1 MNLLSHSQFREI
13 KVHISLEERRSQ
25 SRSPSP
31 WLGAVLDELDV
42 GVLVVDVRAQLR
54 HANRRARQELTA
66 DHPLL
71 LEGGQLKARA
81 AADACNLQ
89 MALEAASK
97 SDKRRLL
104 TLEADGEAWSVAVL
118 PVPSEPELAMLV
130 LGRRRLGDRCTLQW
144 FASHH
149 GLTPSEQRVME
160 ALAEGHK
167 PDEIAEHLSVGIATV
182 RSHIG
187 SLRAKVGAPSI
198 RALLHRM
205 AALPPMAQ
213 RLPN

>member
-1 MNLLSHSQFREI
+1 MRH
-13 KVHISLEERRSQ
+13 SLEERRSQ
-25 SRSPSP
+25 DRPPTP

-42 GVLVVDVRAQLR
+42 GVVVIDSQAQLR

-66 DHPLL
+66 DHPLQL
-71 LEGGQLKARA
+71 QVGHLKART
-81 AADACNLQ
+81 AADTTLLQ
-89 MALEAASK
+89 VALQAARQGGR
-97 SDKRRLL
+97 RRLL
-104 TLEADGEAWSVAVL
+104 TLEDGGEAFSIAVL
-118 PVPSEPELAMLV
+118 PVAAEPDLAMLV
-130 LGRRRLGDRCTLQW
+130 LGRRHLGDRCTLQW

-149 GLTPSEQRVME
+149 GLTAAEQRVME
-160 ALAEGHK
+160 ALAAGQK
-167 PDEIAEHLSVGIATV
+167 PDEIAEQLSIGIATV

-205 AALPPMAQ
+205 AALPPTAQ